1 MLGLTSPVKLRR
13 KAAVLALLTPLS
25 LTACTSDKGPTAAQ
39 AGQTLKA
46 HILQLLKERNAKSV
60 TISDPGG
67 KDIPCAE
74 GKAKQ
79 TYAATGRDLEAGT
92 APDALNDMML
102 GAVKRVG
109 DYSIVDGN
117 GGIGTV
123 TVADNST
130 ATVLLLNSHT
140 KGEYSI
146 RGETECLRPS

>member
-1 MLGLTSPVKLRR
+1 MLILSSPVKLCRN
-13 KAAVLALLTPLS
+13 AAVLALLMPLA
-25 LTACTSDKGPTAAQ
+25 LAACTSDKGLTAAQ
-39 AGQTLKA
+39 AGQTLKT
-46 HILQLLKERNAKSV
+46 HILQLLKERNAQSV
-60 TISDPGG
+60 TIVDPGG
-67 KDIPCAE
+67 KDILCAE
-74 GKAKQ
+74 GKAKR
-79 TYAATGRDLEAGT
+79 TYAATGRDLEVGT

-102 GAVKRVG
+102 GALKRIG